1 MKQYSPNNN
10 DIDFT
15 RLMKKNNNDNNP
27 FKSNDPP
34 LRFEND
40 IEIMNFNRNEGNL
53 TSEDLLPKNNNNIKT
68 IDTFNNSMKK
78 MKELTDD
85 LFEKN
90 KNLQEFKNKLYKYE
104 QENEGLKQENQKLN
118 LNNSEIVNITQKNR
132 ELMNDIN
139 KNMLESKNDKIIIE
153 KLSKTIN
160 ELEKALK
167 MKINEN
173 ETLIKEKLQ
182 KNTKG
187 DNNDNNDN
195 DNNQKIIYE
204 NKELRKILKKHK
216 KMNDSQISDLFTKYK
231 LTEDFEITK
240 DLLLRL
246 L

>member
-15 RLMKKNNNDNNP
+15 RLMYKNNNDNNP
-27 FKSNDPP
+27 FKSNGPP

-90 KNLQEFKNKLYKYE
+90 KNLQEYKNKLYKYE
-104 QENEGLKQENQKLN
+104 QENESLKQENQKLK

-182 KNTKG
+182 KNAKG
-187 DNNDNNDN
+187 DNNNDN
-195 DNNQKIIYE
+195 DDKKIIYE

-216 KMNDSQISDLFTKYK
+216 KMNDTQISDLFTKYK